1 MSLSSYNIETFIEKV
16 KGHSY
21 YDIIQLADQEATR
34 CERRLYQEPCRE
46 GGCEPIRDYVGTLKD
61 FILYM
66 RHGVRTCT
74 TLNLDLEDFES
85 ERNTHYR
92 S

>member
-1 MSLSSYNIETFIEKV
+1 MSPSSYRIETFIEKV

-21 YDIIQLADQEATR
+21 HDIIHITDQEATR
-34 CERRLYQEPCRE
+34 CERRLYQEACRG

-66 RHGVRTCT
+66 RYGVRTSAI
-74 TLNLDLEDFES
+74 LPLDLKAFEL
-85 ERNTHYR
+85 ERSAR
-92 S
+92 